1 MILNCAHHER
11 HFSSSLI
18 NNRHLASL
26 ESSEAI
32 SVPRSYGSWS
42 EREVNQVVL
51 VRGSVFDPLSFFLQF
66 KKNYNTIYLIP
77 DDYSCGYA
85 LQPIM

>member
-18 NNRHLASL
+18 NNRRLASL
-26 ESSEAI
+26 ESSG
-32 SVPRSYGSWS
+32 VPRSYGSWS

-66 KKNYNTIYLIP
+66 KKVYNTIYLIP
-77 DDYSCGYA
+77 DPRHEA
-85 LQPIM
+85 